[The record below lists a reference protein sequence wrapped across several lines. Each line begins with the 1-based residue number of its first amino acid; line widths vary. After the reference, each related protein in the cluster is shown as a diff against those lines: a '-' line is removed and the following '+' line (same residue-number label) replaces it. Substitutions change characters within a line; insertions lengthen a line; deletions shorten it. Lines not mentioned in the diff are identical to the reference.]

1 MPGRSKILSVDF
13 YTQPT
18 DNTCQSTCLKMVAS
32 YLWASNGSNPGPAAE
47 LNPVDIYQ
55 TINHCDPGRPDK
67 VNTNS
72 HRNMMWW
79 LQNRFPT
86 LNFKEIITSDD
97 TQATDVIVN
106 SIDHNSPVMV
116 GVSHARVPGHI
127 ILVIGYV
134 NYRPFQ
140 CSADFGVVVHDP
152 YGKFDPSLSSKLYGA
167 RRFDGGASLVAGGEA
182 GPGKSVILPITS
194 VSRQRAGDTSRGTY
208 FLIFVDR

>member
-1 MPGRSKILSVDF
+1 MPRSNILSVDF

-18 DNTCQSTCLKMVAS
+18 GNTCQSTCLKMMAS
-32 YLWASNGSNPGPAAE
+32 YLEGGDGANPAPAAS

-55 TINHCDPGRPDK
+55 TINHGSGRPDK
-67 VNTNS
+67 VHTNA
-72 HRNMMWW
+72 HQNMIWW
-79 LQNRFPT
+79 LQNQFPN
-86 LNFKEIITSDD
+86 LKFKEIITKDE

-106 SIDHNSPVMV
+106 AIDRDSPVMV

-134 NYRPFQ
+134 NYRPFE

-167 RRFDGGASLVAGGEA
+167 RRFDGGASLVQGGEN
-182 GPGKSVILPITS
+182 GPGKSVVLPIS
-194 VSRQRAGDTSRGTY
+194 GVSRHRSGDASRGSY

>member
-1 MPGRSKILSVDF
+1 MPGRSKTLSVDF
-13 YTQPT
+13 FTQPT
-18 DNTCQSTCLKMVAS
+18 DNTCQSTCLKMMAS
-32 YLWASNGSNPGPAAE
+32 YLEGGDGLNPGPATE
-47 LNPVDIYQ
+47 LNPVDVYQ
-55 TINHCDPGRPDK
+55 SVNNDPGRPDK

-72 HRNMMWW
+72 HKNMMWW
-79 LQNRFPT
+79 LKNRFPT
-86 LNFKEIITSDD
+86 LNFKEIITRDD
-97 TQATDVIVN
+97 TQATEVIVN
-106 SIDHNSPVMV
+106 SIDRNSPVMV

-167 RRFDGGASLVAGGEA
+167 RRFDGGACMVGGGEA
-182 GPGKSVILPITS
+182 GPGKSVVLPILG
-194 VSRQRAGDTSRGTY
+194 VSRQRAGDASRGAW